1 MKCCCCISL
10 QFGTLMFGCLF
21 GLVDFY
27 LGSLGIY
34 YVSID
39 EMPKKITVFFD
50 KMDARLCVFWFAVI
64 YYIIAFSDLLLIA
77 GAMAVSKTSRTDKIP
92 LITKVTLQKNPTC
105 LGPWLIVNFIVLICT
120 IATVLLSVL
129 AVVRVGKQTNPLVR
143 YRKVIDSDRR
153 YLKLSIVDR
162 NFNIA

>member
-1 MKCCCCISL
+1 MRLMKCCCCISL

-27 LGSLGIY
+27 LGSLGVY

-77 GAMAVSKTSRTDKIP
+77 GAMA
-92 LITKVTLQKNPTC
+92 KNPTC

-129 AVVRVGKQTNPLVR
+129 AVVRVGILLYAILVVNSF
-143 YRKVIDSDRR
+143 YDELTAGLFI
-153 YLKLSIVDR
+153 
-162 NFNIA
+162 